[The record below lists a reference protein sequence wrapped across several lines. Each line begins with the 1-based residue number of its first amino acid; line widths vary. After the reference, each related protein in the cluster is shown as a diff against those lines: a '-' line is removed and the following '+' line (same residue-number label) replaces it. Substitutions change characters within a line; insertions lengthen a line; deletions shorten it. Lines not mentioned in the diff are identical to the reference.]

1 MTDLTFIDLFA
12 GVGMA
17 RMGMEQ
23 AGFKC
28 VYTCEFDKHKR
39 KEYEIIH
46 GNIPEGCDIRDVR
59 ATDIPRADVWFF
71 GAPCQDFSLAGLRKG
86 LGGDRSSLVGEVFRL
101 IEEKAENKPEW
112 LVYENVKGMLSS
124 NAGWDFLSILI
135 AMDGLGYDI
144 EWQTLNSKDFGVP
157 QNRERVYTIGHL
169 RKYGS
174 KQILPITS
182 TDGKDSNTKI
192 NIVGSTNPGRKIQQ
206 RKYIYGD
213 DGLMGCITATDY
225 KEPRVIQIG
234 RAAFNSNQLY
244 RTFDIN
250 GISPTLDTGDGGGKT
265 PLIKVNKN
273 AEPRIVQVGRLSS
286 SSRDNSSCYRVYEV
300 DGLSPCLN
308 TMQGGGLQ
316 PHVLVKSATMGGYE
330 KATIGDSINLAFPD
344 STTRR
349 GRVGK
354 EVAQTLDRSCNQGVI
369 VKACIT
375 PDRIEKRQNGRRFKE
390 DGEPMFTLT
399 KQDIHG
405 VFIQDGEEY
414 VIRKLTPKE
423 CMRLQ
428 GVPDEYTDKL
438 IQAGISDSQIY
449 KAAGDGLSVPIAKEI
464 GERIRKTYEEN
475 N

>member
-1 MTDLTFIDLFA
+1 MEVKDLTFIDLFA

-59 ATDIPRADVWFF
+59 AADIPRADVWFF
-71 GAPCQDFSLAGLRKG
+71 GVPCQDFSLAGLRKG
-86 LGGDRSSLVGEVFRL
+86 LGGDRSSLIGEVFRL
-101 IEEKAENKPEW
+101 IEEKAEDKPEW

-124 NAGWDFLSILI
+124 NNGYDFLSILL
-135 AMDGLGYDI
+135 AMDGLGYDV
-144 EWQTLNSKDFGVP
+144 EWQTLNTKNFGLP

-169 RKYGS
+169 RTSGS
-174 KQILPITS
+174 KQILPIT
-182 TDGKDSNTKI
+182 KDSGQIDKLGEQINSNT
-192 NIVGSTNPGRKIQQ
+192 
-206 RKYIYGD
+206 
-213 DGLMGCITATDY
+213 ITARYGNALSNGTYIIEGNECEQTGINQVASLGSD
-225 KEPRVIQIG
+225 KR
-234 RAAFNSNQLY
+234 FNPN
-244 RTFDIN
+244 R
-250 GISPTLDTGDGGGKT
+250 
-265 PLIKVNKN
+265 
-273 AEPRIVQVGRLSS
+273 
-286 SSRDNSSCYRVYEV
+286 YRVYDTE
-300 DGLSPCLN
+300 GLSPCLN
-308 TMQGGGLQ
+308 TAQGGGLQ
-316 PHVLVKSATMGGYE
+316 PHVLVKSATKCGYE
-330 KATIGDSINLAFPD
+330 VARIGDGINFAYPD
-344 STTRR
+344 SKLRR

-354 EVAQTLDRSCNQGVI
+354 GCAQTLDRSCNQ
-369 VKACIT
+369 
-375 PDRIEKRQNGRRFKE
+375 
-390 DGEPMFTLT
+390 
-399 KQDIHG
+399 G

-428 GVPDEYTDKL
+428 GVPDEYTDRL

>member
-1 MTDLTFIDLFA
+1 MELTFIDLFA

-86 LGGDRSSLVGEVFRL
+86 LGGDRSSLIGEVFRL
-101 IEEKAENKPEW
+101 IEEKAEDKPEW

-124 NAGWDFLSILI
+124 NDGWDFLSILL

-144 EWQTLNSKDFGVP
+144 EWQTLNTKDFGLP

-169 RKYGS
+169 RKCGS

-182 TDGKDSNTKI
+182 TDGKDCHTKI
-192 NIVGSTNPGRKIQQ
+192 NIVGSTDPNRKIQQ

-213 DGLMGCITATDY
+213 DGLMGCMTATDY
-225 KEPRVIQIG
+225 KEPKIVQIG
-234 RAAFNSNQLY
+234 RLNNSN
-244 RTFDIN
+244 
-250 GISPTLDTGDGGGKT
+250 
-265 PLIKVNKN
+265 
-273 AEPRIVQVGRLSS
+273 
-286 SSRDNSSCYRVYEV
+286 RDNSSRYRVYET
-300 DGLSPCLN
+300 DGLSPCLS

-316 PHVLVKSATMGGYE
+316 PHVLVKSATKCGYE
-330 KATIGDSINLAFPD
+330 VATLGDGINFAYPNSKL
-344 STTRR
+344 RR

-354 EVAQTLDRSCNQGVI
+354 GCAQTLDRSCNQ
-369 VKACIT
+369 
-375 PDRIEKRQNGRRFKE
+375 
-390 DGEPMFTLT
+390 
-399 KQDIHG
+399 G

-428 GVPDEYTDKL
+428 GVPDEYTDRL

>member
-1 MTDLTFIDLFA
+1 MKLTFVDLFA

-46 GNIPEGCDIRDVR
+46 GNIPEGCDIRYVR
-59 ATDIPRADVWFF
+59 AADIPRADVWFF
-71 GAPCQDFSLAGLRKG
+71 GAPCQDFSIAGLRKG

-124 NAGWDFLSILI
+124 NNGWDFLSILL

-144 EWQTLNSKDFGVP
+144 EWQTLNTKDFGIP
-157 QNRERVYTIGHL
+157 QNRERVYTVGHL
-169 RKYGS
+169 RKCGC

-192 NIVGSTNPGRKIQQ
+192 NIVGSTDPNKKIQQ

-213 DGLMGCITATDY
+213 DGLMGCLTATDY
-225 KEPRVIQIG
+225 KEPKIVQIG
-234 RAAFNSNQLY
+234 RIESDKRENPSA
-244 RTFDIN
+244 
-250 GISPTLDTGDGGGKT
+250 
-265 PLIKVNKN
+265 
-273 AEPRIVQVGRLSS
+273 
-286 SSRDNSSCYRVYEV
+286 YRVY
-300 DGLSPCLN
+300 DSQGLSPCLN
-308 TMQGGGLQ
+308 TMQGGGRE
-316 PHVLVKSATMGGYE
+316 PHILVDNDE
-330 KATIGDSINLAFPD
+330 K
-344 STTRR
+344 
-349 GRVGK
+349 
-354 EVAQTLDRSCNQGVI
+354 
-369 VKACIT
+369 
-375 PDRIEKRQNGRRFKE
+375 
-390 DGEPMFTLT
+390 
-399 KQDIHG
+399 H
-405 VFIQDGEEY
+405 GEEY

-428 GVPDEYTDKL
+428 GVPDEYTDRL

-464 GERIRKTYEEN
+464 GERIRKTYEN

>member
-1 MTDLTFIDLFA
+1 MEIKDLTFIDLFA

-86 LGGDRSSLVGEVFRL
+86 LGGDRSSLIGEVFRL
-101 IEEKAENKPEW
+101 IEEKAEDKPTW
-112 LVYENVKGMLSS
+112 LVYENVKG
-124 NAGWDFLSILI
+124 
-135 AMDGLGYDI
+135 
-144 EWQTLNSKDFGVP
+144 TLNTKDFGIP

-169 RKYGS
+169 RKYGR
-174 KQILPITS
+174 KQILPITNDSRQVNQLGEQINS
-182 TDGKDSNTKI
+182 TT
-192 NIVGSTNPGRKIQQ
+192 
-206 RKYIYGD
+206 
-213 DGLMGCITATDY
+213 ITARYGNALSNGTYIIEGNECEQTSINQVASLNSD
-225 KEPRVIQIG
+225 KR
-234 RAAFNSNQLY
+234 FNPNQ
-244 RTFDIN
+244 
-250 GISPTLDTGDGGGKT
+250 
-265 PLIKVNKN
+265 
-273 AEPRIVQVGRLSS
+273 
-286 SSRDNSSCYRVYEV
+286 YRVYGT

-308 TMQGGGLQ
+308 TAQGGGLQ

-354 EVAQTLDRSCNQGVI
+354 EVAQTLDRSCNQGV
-369 VKACIT
+369 
-375 PDRIEKRQNGRRFKE
+375 
-390 DGEPMFTLT
+390 
-399 KQDIHG
+399 
-405 VFIQDGEEY
+405 FIQDGEEY

-428 GVPDEYTDKL
+428 GVPDEYTDRL

-464 GERIRKTYEEN
+464 GERIRKTYGEN

>member
-1 MTDLTFIDLFA
+1 MKKLRKCGIKRMELTFVDLFA

-59 ATDIPRADVWFF
+59 AADIPRADVWFF

-86 LGGDRSSLVGEVFRL
+86 LGGDRSSLIGEVFKL
-101 IEEKAENKPEW
+101 IEEKAEDKPKW

-124 NAGWDFLSILI
+124 NNGWDFLSILL
-135 AMDGLGYDI
+135 AMDGLGYDV
-144 EWQTLNSKDFGVP
+144 EWQTLNTKDFGIP

-169 RKYGS
+169 RKCGS

-182 TDGKDSNTKI
+182 TDGKDCNTKI
-192 NIVGSTNPGRKIQQ
+192 NIVGSTDPDRQIQQ

-213 DGLMGCITATDY
+213 DGLMGCLIATDY
-225 KEPRVIQIG
+225 KEPKIVQIG
-234 RAAFNSNQLY
+234 RIKSDKRENTNAY
-244 RTFDIN
+244 REYD
-250 GISPTLDTGDGGGKT
+250 S
-265 PLIKVNKN
+265 
-273 AEPRIVQVGRLSS
+273 Q
-286 SSRDNSSCYRVYEV
+286 
-300 DGLSPCLN
+300 GLSLCLN
-308 TMQGGGLQ
+308 AMQGGGRE

-330 KATIGDSINLAFPD
+330 RATIGDSINLAFPD

-375 PDRIEKRQNGRRFKE
+375 PDRVDKRQNGRRFKE

-438 IQAGISDSQIY
+438 IMAGISNSQIY

-464 GERIRKTYEEN
+464 GERIRKTYE
-475 N
+475 

>member
-1 MTDLTFIDLFA
+1 MGLTFIDLFA

-23 AGFKC
+23 VGFKC

-46 GNIPEGCDIRDVR
+46 GNKPEGCDIRDVR
-59 ATDIPRADVWFF
+59 AADIPRSDVWFF

-86 LGGDRSSLVGEVFRL
+86 LGGERSSLVGEVFRL
-101 IEEKAENKPEW
+101 IEEKAEDKPEW
-112 LVYENVKGMLSS
+112 LVYENVKGMLSA
-124 NAGWDFLSILI
+124 NNGYDFLSIII
-135 AMDGLGYDI
+135 AMDELGYDV
-144 EWQTLNSKDFGVP
+144 EWQVLNAKNFGLP

-169 RKYGS
+169 RKCGS
-174 KQILPITS
+174 KQILPIT
-182 TDGKDSNTKI
+182 KDSGQIDKLGEQINSNT
-192 NIVGSTNPGRKIQQ
+192 
-206 RKYIYGD
+206 
-213 DGLMGCITATDY
+213 ITARYGNTLSNGTYIVEGNERKQTSINQVASLDSD
-225 KEPRVIQIG
+225 KR
-234 RAAFNSNQLY
+234 FNPN
-244 RTFDIN
+244 R
-250 GISPTLDTGDGGGKT
+250 
-265 PLIKVNKN
+265 
-273 AEPRIVQVGRLSS
+273 
-286 SSRDNSSCYRVYEV
+286 YRVYDT

-308 TMQGGGLQ
+308 TAQGGGRE
-316 PHVLVKSATMGGYE
+316 PHVLVKS
-330 KATIGDSINLAFPD
+330 KDH
-344 STTRR
+344 
-349 GRVGK
+349 
-354 EVAQTLDRSCNQGVI
+354 SCNQGVI

>member
-1 MTDLTFIDLFA
+1 MSILL
-12 GVGMA
+12 
-17 RMGMEQ
+17 GME
-23 AGFKC
+23 
-28 VYTCEFDKHKR
+28 E
-39 KEYEIIH
+39 
-46 GNIPEGCDIRDVR
+46 
-59 ATDIPRADVWFF
+59 
-71 GAPCQDFSLAGLRKG
+71 
-86 LGGDRSSLVGEVFRL
+86 
-101 IEEKAENKPEW
+101 
-112 LVYENVKGMLSS
+112 
-124 NAGWDFLSILI
+124 
-135 AMDGLGYDI
+135 LGYDT
-144 EWQTLNSKDFGVP
+144 EWQTLNTKDFGIP

-169 RKYGS
+169 RKCGS
-174 KQILPITS
+174 KQILPIT
-182 TDGKDSNTKI
+182 KDSGQIDKLGEQINSNT
-192 NIVGSTNPGRKIQQ
+192 
-206 RKYIYGD
+206 
-213 DGLMGCITATDY
+213 ITARYGNALSNGTYIIESNECEQTGINQVESLNSD
-225 KEPRVIQIG
+225 KR
-234 RAAFNSNQLY
+234 FNPNQ
-244 RTFDIN
+244 
-250 GISPTLDTGDGGGKT
+250 
-265 PLIKVNKN
+265 
-273 AEPRIVQVGRLSS
+273 
-286 SSRDNSSCYRVYEV
+286 YRVYGT

-308 TMQGGGLQ
+308 TAQGGGRE

-330 KATIGDSINLAFPD
+330 KATIGDSINLAFPN

-375 PDRIEKRQNGRRFKE
+375 PDRVEKRQNGRRFKE

-464 GERIRKTYEEN
+464 GERIRKTYEE
-475 N
+475 

>member
-1 MTDLTFIDLFA
+1 MELTFIDLFA

-59 ATDIPRADVWFF
+59 AADIPRADVWFF

-101 IEEKAENKPEW
+101 IEEKAEDKPEW
-112 LVYENVKGMLSS
+112 LVYENVKGMLSA
-124 NAGWDFLSILI
+124 NNGYDFLSIII
-135 AMDGLGYDI
+135 AMDELGYDT
-144 EWQTLNSKDFGVP
+144 EWQTLNTKDFGLP

-169 RKYGS
+169 RTSGS

-192 NIVGSTNPGRKIQQ
+192 NIVGSTDPNKKIQQ

-213 DGLMGCITATDY
+213 DGLMGRLTATDY
-225 KEPRVIQIG
+225 KEPKIVQIG
-234 RAAFNSNQLY
+234 RLSDSN
-244 RTFDIN
+244 R
-250 GISPTLDTGDGGGKT
+250 
-265 PLIKVNKN
+265 
-273 AEPRIVQVGRLSS
+273 E
-286 SSRDNSSCYRVYEV
+286 NSSCYRVYETN
-300 DGLSPCLN
+300 GLSPCLN

-316 PHVLVKSATMGGYE
+316 PHVLVKSATKCGYE
-330 KATIGDSINLAFPD
+330 VARIGDGINFAYPNSKL
-344 STTRR
+344 RR

-354 EVAQTLDRSCNQGVI
+354 GCAQTLDRSCNQ
-369 VKACIT
+369 
-375 PDRIEKRQNGRRFKE
+375 
-390 DGEPMFTLT
+390 
-399 KQDIHG
+399 G

>member
-1 MTDLTFIDLFA
+1 MTVLTFIDLFA

-59 ATDIPRADVWFF
+59 ATDIPRSDVWFF

-86 LGGDRSSLVGEVFRL
+86 LGGERSSLVGEVFRL
-101 IEEKAENKPEW
+101 IEEKAEDKPEW

-124 NAGWDFLSILI
+124 NGGWDFMSILLT
-135 AMDGLGYDI
+135 MDELGYDI
-144 EWQTLNSKDFGVP
+144 EWQTLNTKDFGIP

-169 RKYGS
+169 RTSGS

-182 TDGKDSNTKI
+182 TNGKDSNTKI
-192 NIVGSTNPGRKIQQ
+192 NIVGSTNPEKKIQQ

-213 DGLMGCITATDY
+213 DGLMGCLTATDY
-225 KEPRVIQIG
+225 KEPRIVQIG
-234 RAAFNSNQLY
+234 RLSNSN
-244 RTFDIN
+244 
-250 GISPTLDTGDGGGKT
+250 
-265 PLIKVNKN
+265 
-273 AEPRIVQVGRLSS
+273 
-286 SSRDNSSCYRVYEV
+286 RDNSSRYRVYDTE
-300 DGLSPCLN
+300 GLSPCLN
-308 TMQGGGLQ
+308 TAQGGGLQ
-316 PHVLVKSATMGGYE
+316 PHVLVKSA
-330 KATIGDSINLAFPD
+330 N

-349 GRVGK
+349 NRVEK
-354 EVAQTLDRSCNQGVI
+354 EMTQALDHSCNQGLI

-375 PDRIEKRQNGRRFKE
+375 PNRVEKRQNGRRFKE

-464 GERIRKTYEEN
+464 GERIKMAMANE
-475 N
+475 

>member
-1 MTDLTFIDLFA
+1 MEIKDLTFIDLFA

-101 IEEKAENKPEW
+101 IEEKAEDKPEW

-124 NAGWDFLSILI
+124 NNGYDFLSILL

-169 RKYGS
+169 RKCGS

-192 NIVGSTNPGRKIQQ
+192 NIIGSTNPNKKIQQ

-213 DGLMGCITATDY
+213 DGLMGCLTATDY
-225 KEPRVIQIG
+225 KEP
-234 RAAFNSNQLY
+234 
-244 RTFDIN
+244 
-250 GISPTLDTGDGGGKT
+250 K
-265 PLIKVNKN
+265 
-273 AEPRIVQVGRLSS
+273 IVQVGRLSNS
-286 SSRDNSSCYRVYEV
+286 NRDNSSCYRVYET
-300 DGLSPCLN
+300 DGLSPCLS
-308 TMQGGGLQ
+308 TMQGGGRE
-316 PHVLVKSATMGGYE
+316 PHVLVKSATKSGYE
-330 KATIGDSINLAFPD
+330 VARIGDGINFAYPNSKL
-344 STTRR
+344 RR

-354 EVAQTLDRSCNQGVI
+354 EVAQTLDRSCNQ
-369 VKACIT
+369 
-375 PDRIEKRQNGRRFKE
+375 
-390 DGEPMFTLT
+390 
-399 KQDIHG
+399 G

-438 IQAGISDSQIY
+438 IMAGISDSQIY

>member
-1 MTDLTFIDLFA
+1 M
-12 GVGMA
+12 
-17 RMGMEQ
+17 
-23 AGFKC
+23 
-28 VYTCEFDKHKR
+28 
-39 KEYEIIH
+39 
-46 GNIPEGCDIRDVR
+46 
-59 ATDIPRADVWFF
+59 
-71 GAPCQDFSLAGLRKG
+71 
-86 LGGDRSSLVGEVFRL
+86 
-101 IEEKAENKPEW
+101 
-112 LVYENVKGMLSS
+112 VYENVKGMLSS
-124 NAGWDFLSILI
+124 NSGWDFLSILL
-135 AMDGLGYDI
+135 AMDGLGYDV
-144 EWQTLNSKDFGVP
+144 EWQTLNTKDFGIP

-169 RKYGS
+169 RKCGS

-192 NIVGSTNPGRKIQQ
+192 NIVGSTDPNKKIQQ

-213 DGLMGCITATDY
+213 DGLMGCLTATDY
-225 KEPRVIQIG
+225 KEPKIVQIG
-234 RAAFNSNQLY
+234 RIESDKRENPSA
-244 RTFDIN
+244 
-250 GISPTLDTGDGGGKT
+250 
-265 PLIKVNKN
+265 
-273 AEPRIVQVGRLSS
+273 
-286 SSRDNSSCYRVYEV
+286 YRVY
-300 DGLSPCLN
+300 DSQGLSPCLN
-308 TMQGGGLQ
+308 TMQGGGRE
-316 PHVLVKSATMGGYE
+316 PHVLVKS
-330 KATIGDSINLAFPD
+330 ATIGDSINLAFPN

-428 GVPDEYTDKL
+428 GVPDEYTDRL

-464 GERIRKTYEEN
+464 GERIRKTYE
-475 N
+475 

>member
-1 MTDLTFIDLFA
+1 MEIKDLTFIDLFA

-59 ATDIPRADVWFF
+59 AADIPRADVWFF

-101 IEEKAENKPEW
+101 IEEKAEDKPKW

-124 NAGWDFLSILI
+124 NNGWDFLSILL
-135 AMDGLGYDI
+135 AMDGLGYDV
-144 EWQTLNSKDFGVP
+144 EWQTLNTKDFGIP

-169 RKYGS
+169 RTSGS

-192 NIVGSTNPGRKIQQ
+192 NIVGSTDPNKKIQQ

-213 DGLMGCITATDY
+213 DGLMGCLTATDY
-225 KEPRVIQIG
+225 KEP
-234 RAAFNSNQLY
+234 
-244 RTFDIN
+244 
-250 GISPTLDTGDGGGKT
+250 K
-265 PLIKVNKN
+265 
-273 AEPRIVQVGRLSS
+273 IVQVGRLSNS
-286 SSRDNSSCYRVYEV
+286 NRDNSSRYRVYET
-300 DGLSPCLN
+300 DGLSPCLS

-330 KATIGDSINLAFPD
+330 KATIGDSINLAFPN

-354 EVAQTLDRSCNQGVI
+354 EVAQTLDRSCNQ
-369 VKACIT
+369 
-375 PDRIEKRQNGRRFKE
+375 
-390 DGEPMFTLT
+390 
-399 KQDIHG
+399 G

>member
-1 MTDLTFIDLFA
+1 MKIKDLTFIDLFA

-59 ATDIPRADVWFF
+59 AADIPRADVWFF

-86 LGGDRSSLVGEVFRL
+86 LGGDRSSLIGEVFRL
-101 IEEKAENKPEW
+101 IEEKAEDKPEW
-112 LVYENVKGMLSS
+112 LVYENVKGMLSA
-124 NAGWDFLSILI
+124 NNGYDFLSIII
-135 AMDGLGYDI
+135 AMDELGYDT
-144 EWQTLNSKDFGVP
+144 EWQTLNTKDFGLP

-169 RKYGS
+169 RTSGS

-192 NIVGSTNPGRKIQQ
+192 NVVGSTNPGKKIQQ

-213 DGLMGCITATDY
+213 DGLMGCLTATDY
-225 KEPRVIQIG
+225 KEPKIVQIG
-234 RAAFNSNQLY
+234 RKNPSAY
-244 RTFDIN
+244 R
-250 GISPTLDTGDGGGKT
+250 
-265 PLIKVNKN
+265 
-273 AEPRIVQVGRLSS
+273 
-286 SSRDNSSCYRVYEV
+286 
-300 DGLSPCLN
+300 
-308 TMQGGGLQ
+308 
-316 PHVLVKSATMGGYE
+316 
-330 KATIGDSINLAFPD
+330 
-344 STTRR
+344 
-349 GRVGK
+349 
-354 EVAQTLDRSCNQGVI
+354 
-369 VKACIT
+369 
-375 PDRIEKRQNGRRFKE
+375 E

-428 GVPDEYTDKL
+428 GVPDEYSDKL

-464 GERIRKTYEEN
+464 GERIMKTYE
-475 N
+475 

>member
-1 MTDLTFIDLFA
+1 MKLTFVDLFA

-39 KEYEIIH
+39 KEYKLIH

-59 ATDIPRADVWFF
+59 AADIPRADVWFF
-71 GAPCQDFSLAGLRKG
+71 GAPCQDFSIAGLRKG
-86 LGGDRSSLVGEVFRL
+86 LGGERSSLIGEVFRL
-101 IEEKAENKPEW
+101 IEEKAEDKPEW

-124 NAGWDFLSILI
+124 NNGWDFLSILL
-135 AMDGLGYDI
+135 AMDELGYDV
-144 EWQTLNSKDFGVP
+144 EWQTLNTKDFGIP

-169 RKYGS
+169 RKCGS
-174 KQILPITS
+174 KQILPIT
-182 TDGKDSNTKI
+182 KDSGQIDKLEGKI
-192 NIVGSTNPGRKIQQ
+192 NSTT
-206 RKYIYGD
+206 
-213 DGLMGCITATDY
+213 ITARYGNALSNGTYIVEGNERKQTCINQVASLDSD
-225 KEPRVIQIG
+225 KR
-234 RAAFNSNQLY
+234 FNPNQ
-244 RTFDIN
+244 
-250 GISPTLDTGDGGGKT
+250 
-265 PLIKVNKN
+265 
-273 AEPRIVQVGRLSS
+273 
-286 SSRDNSSCYRVYEV
+286 YRVYGT

-308 TMQGGGLQ
+308 TMQGGGRE
-316 PHVLVKSATMGGYE
+316 PHVLVKS
-330 KATIGDSINLAFPD
+330 KDH
-344 STTRR
+344 
-349 GRVGK
+349 
-354 EVAQTLDRSCNQGVI
+354 SCNQGVI
-369 VKACIT
+369 VKACLT

-428 GVPDEYTDKL
+428 GVPDEYTDRL

>member
-1 MTDLTFIDLFA
+1 MKSYMETYQKDVTSEMYEQLTFQEQMFGSSEHLAKTSRSQDL
-12 GVGMA
+12 
-17 RMGMEQ
+17 E
-23 AGFKC
+23 K
-28 VYTCEFDKHKR
+28 D
-39 KEYEIIH
+39 
-46 GNIPEGCDIRDVR
+46 
-59 ATDIPRADVWFF
+59 W
-71 GAPCQDFSLAGLRKG
+71 
-86 LGGDRSSLVGEVFRL
+86 GGDRSSLIGEVFRL
-101 IEEKAENKPEW
+101 IEEKAEDKPEW

-124 NAGWDFLSILI
+124 NYGWDFLSILL
-135 AMDGLGYDI
+135 AMDGLGYDV
-144 EWQTLNSKDFGVP
+144 EWQTLNSKDFGIP

-169 RKYGS
+169 RKCGS

-192 NIVGSTNPGRKIQQ
+192 NIVGSTNPNRKIQQ

-213 DGLMGCITATDY
+213 DGLMGFLTATDY

-250 GISPTLDTGDGGGKT
+250 GISPTLYTGDGGGKA
-265 PLIKVNKN
+265 PLIKVNTN
-273 AEPRIVQVGRLSS
+273 AEPRIVQVGRLSNS
-286 SSRDNSSCYRVYEV
+286 NRDNSSCYRVYET

-316 PHVLVKSATMGGYE
+316 PHVLVKSATKSGYE
-330 KATIGDSINLAFPD
+330 VATVGDVINFAYPNSKL
-344 STTRR
+344 RR

-354 EVAQTLDRSCNQGVI
+354 GCAQTLDRTCN
-369 VKACIT
+369 
-375 PDRIEKRQNGRRFKE
+375 R
-390 DGEPMFTLT
+390 
-399 KQDIHG
+399 G

-428 GVPDEYTDKL
+428 GVPDEYTDRL

-464 GERIRKTYEEN
+464 GERIRTYEEN
-475 N
+475 K

>member
-1 MTDLTFIDLFA
+1 MKLTFVDLFA

-23 AGFKC
+23 AGFEC

-46 GNIPEGCDIRDVR
+46 GNEPEGCDIRNVR
-59 ATDIPRADVWFF
+59 AADIPRADVWFF
-71 GAPCQDFSLAGLRKG
+71 GAPCQDFSIAGLRKG
-86 LGGDRSSLVGEVFRL
+86 LGGDRSSLISEVFRL
-101 IEEKAENKPEW
+101 IEEKGKDKPTW

-124 NAGWDFLSILI
+124 NGGRDFMSILLR
-135 AMDGLGYDI
+135 MEELGYDV
-144 EWQTLNSKDFGVP
+144 EWQTLNTKHFGLP

-169 RKYGS
+169 RTSGS
-174 KQILPITS
+174 KQILPIKS
-182 TDGKDSNTKI
+182 TDGKDCNTKI
-192 NIVGSTNPGRKIQQ
+192 NIVGSTNPNKKIQQ

-213 DGLMGCITATDY
+213 DGLMGCLTATDY
-225 KEPRVIQIG
+225 KEP
-234 RAAFNSNQLY
+234 
-244 RTFDIN
+244 
-250 GISPTLDTGDGGGKT
+250 K
-265 PLIKVNKN
+265 
-273 AEPRIVQVGRLSS
+273 IVQVGRLSNS
-286 SSRDNSSCYRVYEV
+286 NRDNSSCYRVYET

-308 TMQGGGLQ
+308 TMQGGGRE

-330 KATIGDSINLAFPD
+330 KATIGDSINLAFPN

-375 PDRIEKRQNGRRFKE
+375 PDRVEKRQNGRRFKE

-428 GVPDEYTDKL
+428 GVPDEYTDRL

-464 GERIRKTYEEN
+464 GERIRKTYEEQRKIRY
-475 N
+475 

>member
-1 MTDLTFIDLFA
+1 MELTFVDLFA

-59 ATDIPRADVWFF
+59 AADIPRCDVWFF

-86 LGGDRSSLVGEVFRL
+86 LGGDRSSLIGEVFRL

-124 NAGWDFLSILI
+124 NNGYDFLSILL
-135 AMDGLGYDI
+135 AMDGLGYDV
-144 EWQTLNSKDFGVP
+144 EWQVLNTKNFGLP

-169 RKYGS
+169 RKCGS

-192 NIVGSTNPGRKIQQ
+192 NIVGSTNPNRKIQQ

-213 DGLMGCITATDY
+213 DGLMGCLTATDY
-225 KEPRVIQIG
+225 KEP
-234 RAAFNSNQLY
+234 
-244 RTFDIN
+244 
-250 GISPTLDTGDGGGKT
+250 K
-265 PLIKVNKN
+265 
-273 AEPRIVQVGRLSS
+273 IVQVGRLSNS
-286 SSRDNSSCYRVYEV
+286 NRDNSSCYRVYET

-308 TMQGGGLQ
+308 TMQGGGRE

-330 KATIGDSINLAFPD
+330 KATIGDSINLAFPN

-354 EVAQTLDRSCNQGVI
+354 EVAQTLDRSCNQ
-369 VKACIT
+369 
-375 PDRIEKRQNGRRFKE
+375 
-390 DGEPMFTLT
+390 
-399 KQDIHG
+399 G

-464 GERIRKTYEEN
+464 GERIKKLL
-475 N
+475 

>member
-1 MTDLTFIDLFA
+1 MELTFVDLFA

-46 GNIPEGCDIRDVR
+46 RNIPEGCDIRDVR

-101 IEEKAENKPEW
+101 IEEKAEDKPEW

-124 NAGWDFLSILI
+124 NAGWDFMSILL

-169 RKYGS
+169 RKCGS
-174 KQILPITS
+174 KQILPITN

-213 DGLMGCITATDY
+213 DGLMGCLTATDY
-225 KEPRVIQIG
+225 KEPKIVQIG
-234 RAAFNSNQLY
+234 RVESDKRENPS
-244 RTFDIN
+244 T
-250 GISPTLDTGDGGGKT
+250 
-265 PLIKVNKN
+265 
-273 AEPRIVQVGRLSS
+273 
-286 SSRDNSSCYRVYEV
+286 YRVY
-300 DGLSPCLN
+300 DDQGLSPCLN
-308 TMQGGGLQ
+308 TMQGGGRE
-316 PHVLVKSATMGGYE
+316 PHILVKSATKSGYE
-330 KATIGDSINLAFPD
+330 VARIGDGINFAYPNSKL
-344 STTRR
+344 RR

-354 EVAQTLDRSCNQGVI
+354 GCAQTLDRSCNQ
-369 VKACIT
+369 
-375 PDRIEKRQNGRRFKE
+375 
-390 DGEPMFTLT
+390 
-399 KQDIHG
+399 G

-428 GVPDEYTDKL
+428 GVPDEYTDRL

-464 GERIRKTYEEN
+464 GERIRKTYE
-475 N
+475 

>member
-1 MTDLTFIDLFA
+1 MNTKNLTFIDLFA

-101 IEEKAENKPEW
+101 IEEKAEDKPEW

-124 NAGWDFLSILI
+124 NNGYDFLSILL

-169 RKYGS
+169 RKCGS

-192 NIVGSTNPGRKIQQ
+192 NIIGSTNPNKKIQQ

-213 DGLMGCITATDY
+213 DGLMGCLTATDY
-225 KEPRVIQIG
+225 KEP
-234 RAAFNSNQLY
+234 
-244 RTFDIN
+244 
-250 GISPTLDTGDGGGKT
+250 K
-265 PLIKVNKN
+265 
-273 AEPRIVQVGRLSS
+273 IVQVGRLSNS
-286 SSRDNSSCYRVYEV
+286 NRDNSSCYRVYET
-300 DGLSPCLN
+300 DGLSPCLS
-308 TMQGGGLQ
+308 TMQGGGRE
-316 PHVLVKSATMGGYE
+316 PHVLVKSATKSGYE
-330 KATIGDSINLAFPD
+330 VARIGDGINFAYPNSKL
-344 STTRR
+344 RR

-354 EVAQTLDRSCNQGVI
+354 EVAQTLDRSCNQ
-369 VKACIT
+369 
-375 PDRIEKRQNGRRFKE
+375 
-390 DGEPMFTLT
+390 
-399 KQDIHG
+399 G

-438 IQAGISDSQIY
+438 IMAGISDSQIY

>member
-1 MTDLTFIDLFA
+1 MELTFVDLFA

-59 ATDIPRADVWFF
+59 AADIPRADVWFF

-86 LGGDRSSLVGEVFRL
+86 LGGDRSSLIGEVFRL
-101 IEEKAENKPEW
+101 IEEKAEDKPEW

-124 NAGWDFLSILI
+124 NNGWDFLSILL

-144 EWQTLNSKDFGVP
+144 EWQTLNTKDFGIP

-169 RKYGS
+169 RTSGS

-192 NIVGSTNPGRKIQQ
+192 NIVGSTDPNKKIQQ

-213 DGLMGCITATDY
+213 DGLMGCLTATDY
-225 KEPRVIQIG
+225 KEP
-234 RAAFNSNQLY
+234 
-244 RTFDIN
+244 
-250 GISPTLDTGDGGGKT
+250 K
-265 PLIKVNKN
+265 
-273 AEPRIVQVGRLSS
+273 IVQVGRLSNS
-286 SSRDNSSCYRVYEV
+286 NRDNSSRYRVYET
-300 DGLSPCLN
+300 DGLSPCLS

-330 KATIGDSINLAFPD
+330 KATIGDSINLAFPN

-375 PDRIEKRQNGRRFKE
+375 PDRVEKRQNGRRFKE

-428 GVPDEYTDKL
+428 GVPDEYTDRL

>member
-1 MTDLTFIDLFA
+1 MKLTIVDLFA

-59 ATDIPRADVWFF
+59 ATDIPRCDVWFF

-101 IEEKAENKPEW
+101 IEEKAEDKPEW

-124 NAGWDFLSILI
+124 NNGYDFLSILL
-135 AMDGLGYDI
+135 AMDGLGYDV
-144 EWQTLNSKDFGVP
+144 EWQTLNTKDFGLP

-169 RKYGS
+169 RKCGC

-192 NIVGSTNPGRKIQQ
+192 NIVGSTDPNKKIQQ

-213 DGLMGCITATDY
+213 DGLMGCLTATDY
-225 KEPRVIQIG
+225 KEPKIVQIG
-234 RAAFNSNQLY
+234 RIESDKRENPS
-244 RTFDIN
+244 
-250 GISPTLDTGDGGGKT
+250 
-265 PLIKVNKN
+265 V
-273 AEPRIVQVGRLSS
+273 
-286 SSRDNSSCYRVYEV
+286 YRVY
-300 DGLSPCLN
+300 DSQGLSPCLN
-308 TMQGGGLQ
+308 TMQGGGRE
-316 PHVLVKSATMGGYE
+316 PHILVDNDE
-330 KATIGDSINLAFPD
+330 K
-344 STTRR
+344 
-349 GRVGK
+349 
-354 EVAQTLDRSCNQGVI
+354 
-369 VKACIT
+369 
-375 PDRIEKRQNGRRFKE
+375 
-390 DGEPMFTLT
+390 
-399 KQDIHG
+399 H
-405 VFIQDGEEY
+405 GEEY

-438 IQAGISDSQIY
+438 IMAGISDSQIY

-464 GERIRKTYEEN
+464 GERIKNYYEKRIHN
-475 N
+475 QR

>member
-1 MTDLTFIDLFA
+1 MELTFIDLFA

-59 ATDIPRADVWFF
+59 AADIPRADVWFF
-71 GAPCQDFSLAGLRKG
+71 GAPCQDFSIAGLRKG
-86 LGGDRSSLVGEVFRL
+86 LGG
-101 IEEKAENKPEW
+101 
-112 LVYENVKGMLSS
+112 
-124 NAGWDFLSILI
+124 
-135 AMDGLGYDI
+135 
-144 EWQTLNSKDFGVP
+144 
-157 QNRERVYTIGHL
+157 
-169 RKYGS
+169 
-174 KQILPITS
+174 
-182 TDGKDSNTKI
+182 
-192 NIVGSTNPGRKIQQ
+192 
-206 RKYIYGD
+206 
-213 DGLMGCITATDY
+213 
-225 KEPRVIQIG
+225 
-234 RAAFNSNQLY
+234 
-244 RTFDIN
+244 
-250 GISPTLDTGDGGGKT
+250 
-265 PLIKVNKN
+265 
-273 AEPRIVQVGRLSS
+273 
-286 SSRDNSSCYRVYEV
+286 
-300 DGLSPCLN
+300 
-308 TMQGGGLQ
+308 
-316 PHVLVKSATMGGYE
+316 YE
-330 KATIGDSINLAFPD
+330 KALAFPN

-354 EVAQTLDRSCNQGVI
+354 EVAQTLDRSCNQ
-369 VKACIT
+369 
-375 PDRIEKRQNGRRFKE
+375 
-390 DGEPMFTLT
+390 
-399 KQDIHG
+399 G